1 MIVSKFIAYMYL
13 YCVYRIKQVNIY
25 KDKIKKI
32 KSHRDAQNYLCYKFF
47 ASLEKG
53 CFVLNDDYML
63 PHMLK

>member
-1 MIVSKFIAYMYL
+1 MYL

-32 KSHRDAQNYLCYKFF
+32 KSHRDVQNDLCYKFF

-53 CFVLNDDYML
+53 CFVLNDDYKL